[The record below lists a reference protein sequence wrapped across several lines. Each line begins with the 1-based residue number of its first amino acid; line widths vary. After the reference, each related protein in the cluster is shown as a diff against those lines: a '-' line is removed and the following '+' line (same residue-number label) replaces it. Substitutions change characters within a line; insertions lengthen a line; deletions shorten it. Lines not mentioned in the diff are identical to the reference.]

1 MYGFI
6 WLNKY
11 SFFLVERLFVKENKR
26 NIYFF
31 YVEIKDIKFVFKCL
45 LVCVFFF
52 KIGGRFVVEKIVF
65 LFWRMLMV
73 FFGLV
78 NCYFINKIF
87 GCIVDSL
94 KWWYFWILESGEKFV
109 DRNVF

>member
-11 SFFLVERLFVKENKR
+11 SFFLVERLFVKVNKR

-52 KIGGRFVVEKIVF
+52 KIGGRFVVEKNSVF
-65 LFWRMLMV
+65 VLK
-73 FFGLV
+73 
-78 NCYFINKIF
+78 N
-87 GCIVDSL
+87 VDSF
-94 KWWYFWILESGEKFV
+94 FWVSIFFFYKYKFLV
-109 DRNVF
+109 VL